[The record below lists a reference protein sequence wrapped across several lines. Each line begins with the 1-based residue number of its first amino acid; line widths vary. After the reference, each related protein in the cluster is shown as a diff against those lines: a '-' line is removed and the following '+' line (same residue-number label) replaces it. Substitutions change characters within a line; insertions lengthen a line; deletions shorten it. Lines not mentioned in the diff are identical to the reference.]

1 MTIWLCNPFDNLPE
15 EGGRRQRYA
24 MIGRELVAR
33 GHDVVW
39 WTSDFR
45 HATKTLRP
53 LPSTFVNVDGVNMFL
68 LPTLPYQRTVS
79 LRRFRSHRAFAR
91 TWRATALREVKAN
104 RLAYPD
110 LIVTSLPPLSSASYA
125 CFFRTHFQCAFVIDI
140 QDLWPDM
147 FYLVLPSWAR
157 LLHLLF
163 PLEREA
169 RIACRHADGILAVGH
184 SYTNWAQK
192 RGCRGPVL
200 TAYLGID
207 LPPQSVY
214 VHAETTASMNV
225 KPALVY
231 LGNLGRSYDL
241 ETVIRAAIQ
250 TGWQLD
256 IAGSGSEEERLKELV
271 ADHENI
277 RFHGFLQEREVAELL
292 ARSTVGVIP
301 MFDRSGVAVPN
312 KIADYAAAGLPV
324 VNSLSGETRKLLERY
339 QAGSWYQVG
348 NTESFIQAVQSLP
361 DGAAEHSRRMAAEEF
376 DSARIYPKVAAFL
389 ESFRLRENRL
399 PLTAPLSKRI
409 FDCVLVLLTSPLWL
423 PLFLLVALLTLLIQG
438 RPVFFRQLRPGFNA
452 IPFQLWKFRTMKIGT
467 DSDAKRLTGFGK
479 FLRATSLDELPELFP
494 VLTGKMSLVGP
505 RPLLPQ
511 YLERYTP
518 EQAHRHDALP
528 GITGWAQ
535 VHGRN
540 EVEWEKKFEYD
551 VWYVRNRSFWLDIK
565 ILGMTLWQVLSRK
578 GITMKGEATASE
590 FLGTTSDRKEDK

>member
-24 MIGRELVAR
+24 MIGRELVAH
-33 GHDVVW
+33 GYNVVW

-45 HATKTLRP
+45 HATKAPRP
-53 LPSTFVNVDGVNMFL
+53 LPSTFVNVDGVRMFL
-68 LPTLPYQRTVS
+68 LPTIPYRQAVS

-91 TWRATALREVKAN
+91 TWRNTAVREVKVN

-110 LIVTSLPPLSSASYA
+110 LIVASLPPLSSASA
-125 CFFRTHFQCAFVIDI
+125 ARFFRSRFQCAFVIDI
-140 QDLWPDM
+140 QDLWPDL
-147 FYLVLPSWAR
+147 FYQVLPSWAR
-157 LLHLLF
+157 PFHLLF

-169 RIACRHADGILAVGH
+169 RMACRHADGILAVGH
-184 SYTNWAQK
+184 SYTNWAK
-192 RGCRGPVL
+192 ERGCRGSVL

-207 LPPQSVY
+207 LPP
-214 VHAETTASMNV
+214 ER
-225 KPALVY
+225 PAPGAAPSDTNPSLVY

-241 ETVIRAAIQ
+241 ETVIHAAIQ
-250 TGWQLD
+250 TGWTLD
-256 IAGSGSEEERLKELV
+256 IAGSGSEEERLQKL
-271 ADHENI
+271 AAGSENI
-277 RFHGFLQEREVAELL
+277 RFHGFLQERDVAELL

-312 KIADYAAAGLPV
+312 KIADYAATGLPI
-324 VNSLSGETRKLLERY
+324 VNSLSGETRELLDRY
-339 QAGSWYQVG
+339 QAGCWYQVG
-348 NTESFIQAVQSLP
+348 DTDSLIKAVQSLP
-361 DGAAEHSRRMAAEEF
+361 QNASRNSRRMAEEEF
-376 DSARIYPKVAAFL
+376 DSARIYPKVVAFL
-389 ESFRLRENRL
+389 ESFQHRENRL

-409 FDCVLVLLTSPLWL
+409 FDCALALLTSPLWF
-423 PLFLLVALLTLLIQG
+423 PLFLLVAFLTLLIQG
-438 RPVFFRQLRPGFNA
+438 RPVFFRQSRPGFNSV
-452 IPFQLWKFRTMKIGT
+452 PFQLRKFRTMKIGT
-467 DSDAKRLTGFGK
+467 ESDAERLTKFGQ
-479 FLRATSLDELPELFP
+479 FLRATSLDELPELFS
-494 VLTGKMSLVGP
+494 VLAGKMSLVGP
-505 RPLLPQ
+505 RPLLTQ

-518 EQAHRHDALP
+518 EQARRHDALP

-590 FLGTTSDRKEDK
+590 FLGTASKRKEDK